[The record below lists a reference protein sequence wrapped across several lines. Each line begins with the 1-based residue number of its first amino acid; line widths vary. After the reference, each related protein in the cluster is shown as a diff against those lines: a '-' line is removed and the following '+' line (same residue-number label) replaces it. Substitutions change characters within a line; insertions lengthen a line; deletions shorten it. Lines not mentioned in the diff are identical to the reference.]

1 MFCTSFRKLRGIYC
15 GFEVNGYKYF
25 SLIIF
30 LGPRSLEGKVAIVT
44 GASSGIGESVAR
56 TLAEH
61 GAKVVLAA
69 RRKERYLIEQ
79 LGKNTRMPGERAL
92 GWS

>member
-1 MFCTSFRKLRGIYC
+1 MMLRLNLTYL
-15 GFEVNGYKYF
+15 
-25 SLIIF
+25 LIF
-30 LGPRSLEGKVAIVT
+30 VGPRSLEGKVAIVT

-69 RRKERYLIEQ
+69 RRKERYLPDR
-79 LGKNTRMPGERAL
+79 TTWTERADA
-92 GWS
+92 W